1 MHQSTWGAPA
11 CAHHVLL
18 CLVLLCTDMAKLIID
33 GVEYEVTD
41 GTQIAEFCEKAGI
54 PFSCNSGVCGT
65 CQIEVQEGAENL
77 GELNKEELDLGMDR
91 NNRLGCQCV
100 IKGGIVKVTY

>member
-1 MHQSTWGAPA
+1 
-11 CAHHVLL
+11 V
-18 CLVLLCTDMAKLIID
+18 AKVIID
-33 GVEYEVTD
+33 SVEYEVKD
-41 GTQIAEFCEKAGI
+41 GKQIAEVCEKAGI

-65 CQIEVQEGAENL
+65 CQIEVLEGADNL

-100 IKGGIVKVTY
+100 INGGTIKVTY